1 MTGSIQ
7 DSLLPSFDFGPIF
20 AHLFQ
25 GALSELL
32 YCKIRIQNSL
42 KWNSRTFQ
50 GLKNSPKL
58 PGLFKT
64 VRTLAK

>member
-32 YCKIRIQNSL
+32 CCKIRIQNSL
-42 KWNSRTFQ
+42 KWNSRTFE
-50 GLKNSPKL
+50 GL
-58 PGLFKT
+58 
-64 VRTLAK
+64 